1 VGAVVKAVRG
11 IEACRALLDRSARV
25 AAVALAMLSVV
36 LLCGCAKGSSA
47 GQGNAATVDSHTIR
61 IVRSKQLT
69 SLAVLEKT
77 GSLATRLKQER
88 FDVQWLEF
96 AAGPQQLEA
105 LNAGSLDIA
114 LTAESP
120 VIFAL
125 AAGTPLVYL
134 LTTAPSGKAVSLL
147 VSKDSTAKSMA
158 DLKGKKVACQKA
170 SIGHYLLVRALE
182 EVGLTAHDVEWVFL
196 ALPTPAPRSVRTRLD
211 AWFIWEP
218 FVARALEKGVG
229 RVLMDGERLKDSG
242 SFYTAN
248 RAFVEAHPQVIRAF
262 LEELQKAETWS
273 RDHRHEMAELLS
285 PATQIEVPILERM
298 HDEYTFELFRMSEA
312 VTANQQR
319 IADMWFKLGSLPVR
333 VNIGDGVLPRE
344 PYLALVPPG
353 IPDGPGGTPQ

>member
-1 VGAVVKAVRG
+1 MNAVAR
-11 IEACRALLDRSARV
+11 IEACRTSSGRLAQAAAAALVTLCLV
-25 AAVALAMLSVV
+25 F
-36 LLCGCAKGSSA
+36 LCGCTKGTNASGQGSA
-47 GQGNAATVDSHTIR
+47 GTAATVGSGTIR

-77 GSLATRLKQER
+77 GSLAARLKTEG

-105 LNAGSLDIA
+105 LNAGSLDVA

-120 VIFAL
+120 PIFAL

-147 VSKDSTAKSMA
+147 VAKDSTAKSMA

-182 EVGLTAHDVEWVFL
+182 DVGLTAQDVEWVFL
-196 ALPTPAPRSVRTRLD
+196 APPDASAAFSQNKVD

-229 RVLMDGERLKDSG
+229 RVLLDGERLKDSG

-248 RAFVEAHPQVIRAF
+248 RAFVQAHPQVIRAF
-262 LEELQKAETWS
+262 IEELEKTEAWS

-285 PATQIEVPILERM
+285 PAIQIEVPILERM
-298 HDEYTFELFRMSEA
+298 HDEYTFDLFRMSDP
-312 VTANQQR
+312 VVANQQR
-319 IADMWFKLGSLPVR
+319 IADMWFKLGSLPAR
-333 VNIGDGVLPRE
+333 VNVSDGLLPRQD
-344 PYLALVPPG
+344 YAALVPANIPAAPG
-353 IPDGPGGTPQ
+353 SP

>member
-1 VGAVVKAVRG
+1 VSALRAV
-11 IEACRALLDRSARV
+11 EACRASLDRMAR
-25 AAVALAMLSVV
+25 AVALVILSLAV
-36 LLCGCAKGSSA
+36 LCGCSRGTSAA

-77 GSLATRLKQER
+77 GSLAARLKQEG

-134 LTTAPSGKAVSLL
+134 LTTAPSGKAVALL
-147 VSKDSTAKSMA
+147 VAKDSTAKSMA

-170 SIGHYLLVRALE
+170 SIGHYLLIRALE
-182 EVGLTAHDVEWVFL
+182 DVGLTAQDVEWVFL
-196 ALPTPAPRSVRTRLD
+196 PPPDASVAFSQNKVD

-218 FVARALEKGVG
+218 FVARALAAGVG
-229 RVLMDGERLKDSG
+229 RVLLDGERLKDSG
-242 SFYTAN
+242 SFYTVSRAFAQAHPQVV
-248 RAFVEAHPQVIRAF
+248 RAFVEE
-262 LEELQKAETWS
+262 LEKAETWS

-285 PATQIEVPILERM
+285 PAVQIEVPLLERM
-298 HDEYTFELFRMSEA
+298 HDEYTFELFRMSDG

-319 IADMWFKLGSLPVR
+319 IADMWFKLGSLPVK
-333 VNIGDGVLPRE
+333 VNVGDGLLSRE
-344 PYLALVPPG
+344 QYLALVPPG
-353 IPDGPGGTPQ
+353 ILEDPGARAP

>member
-1 VGAVVKAVRG
+1 MNAVPRV
-11 IEACRALLDRSARV
+11 EACRESLDRAARAV
-25 AAVALAMLSVV
+25 AVALGILSLV
-36 LLCGCAKGSSA
+36 LLCACSKGTSAA
-47 GQGNAATVDSHTIR
+47 GQGSAATADSHTIR
-61 IVRSKQLT
+61 IVRTKQLT

-77 GSLATRLKQER
+77 GSLAARMKQEG

-120 VIFAL
+120 PIFAL
-125 AAGTPLVYL
+125 AAGAPLVYL
-134 LTTAPSGKAVSLL
+134 LTTAPNGKAVSLL
-147 VSKDSTAKSMA
+147 VSKNSTAKSMA

-182 EVGLTAHDVEWVFL
+182 DVGLTAQDVEWVFL
-196 ALPTPAPRSVRTRLD
+196 PPPDASAAFGQNEVD

-218 FVARALEKGVG
+218 FVARSLEKGVG

-242 SFYTAN
+242 SFYTAR
-248 RAFVEAHPQVIRAF
+248 RAFAEAHPQIIRAF
-262 LEELQKAETWS
+262 LEELQKAEIWS

-285 PATQIEVPILERM
+285 PAIQIEVPILERM
-298 HDEYTFELFRMSEA
+298 HDEYTFELFPISDA

-319 IADMWFKLGSLPVR
+319 IADMWFKLGSLPVK
-333 VNIGDGVLPRE
+333 VNVSNGLLPRE
-344 PYLALVPPG
+344 QYLALLPAGGFEDPG
-353 IPDGPGGTPQ
+353 ARAQ

>member
-1 VGAVVKAVRG
+1 MNAVER
-11 IEACRALLDRSARV
+11 IETCRASLGRLAQA
-25 AAVALAMLSVV
+25 AAVAVAMVCLVFP
-36 LLCGCAKGSSA
+36 CGCAKGTGAA
-47 GQGNAATVDSHTIR
+47 GQGSAATVGSRTIR

-77 GSLATRLKQER
+77 GSLAARLKTEG

-120 VIFAL
+120 PIFAL

-147 VSKDSTAKSMA
+147 VAKDSTAKSMA

-182 EVGLTAHDVEWVFL
+182 DVGLTVHDIEWVFL
-196 ALPTPAPRSVRTRLD
+196 APPDASAAFSQNKVD

-229 RVLMDGERLKDSG
+229 RVLLDGERLKDSG
-242 SFYTAN
+242 SFYTAS
-248 RAFVEAHPQVIRAF
+248 RAFVDAHPQVVRAF
-262 LEELQKAETWS
+262 IEELQKAESWS

-285 PATQIEVPILERM
+285 PAIQIEVPILERM
-298 HDEYTFELFRMSEA
+298 HDEYTFELFRMSDPVA
-312 VTANQQR
+312 ANQQR
-319 IADMWFKLGSLPVR
+319 IADMWFKLGSLPAR
-333 VNIGDGVLPRE
+333 VHVADGLLPRE
-344 PYLALVPPG
+344 AYARLLPASVPATPG
-353 IPDGPGGTPQ
+353 SP

>member
-1 VGAVVKAVRG
+1 MNEVR
-11 IEACRALLDRSARV
+11 ITEACRASLDRPVRA
-25 AAVALAMLSVV
+25 AAVALAILS
-36 LLCGCAKGSSA
+36 LAFLCGCSKGASDA
-47 GQGNAATVDSHTIR
+47 GQGSAATVDSHTVR

-77 GSLATRLKQER
+77 GSLATRLKQEG

-120 VIFAL
+120 PIFAL
-125 AAGTPLVYL
+125 AAGAPLVYL
-134 LTTAPSGKAVSLL
+134 LTTAPSGRAVSLL
-147 VSKDSTAKSMA
+147 VAKDSTAKSMA

-182 EVGLTAHDVEWVFL
+182 DVGLSAHDVEWVFL
-196 ALPTPAPRSVRTRLD
+196 PPPDASAAFSQNEVD

-218 FVARALEKGVG
+218 YVARSLEKGVG
-229 RVLMDGERLKDSG
+229 RVLLDGERLKDSG
-242 SFYTAN
+242 SFYTTRRAFAQAHPKVI
-248 RAFVEAHPQVIRAF
+248 RAFVEA
-262 LEELQKAETWS
+262 LEGAETWS
-273 RDHRHEMAELLS
+273 RDHPHEMAELLS
-285 PATQIEVPILERM
+285 PAIQIEVPILERM
-298 HDEYTFELFRMSEA
+298 HDEYTFELFRMSDA

-333 VNIGDGVLPRE
+333 VNVADGLLSRE
-344 PYLALVPPG
+344 EYLALVPAS
-353 IPDGPGGTPQ
+353 IPEVPEGASR